1 MIDLPL
7 SQLETVKRILAEQVP
22 QCEVR
27 VFGSRIKQTAKA
39 WSDLDLAVFGAA
51 KIKKQNLYDL
61 KEALEESD
69 LPIRVD
75 VLDWHAISPE
85 FQAVINA
92 DYEVVQDSGSMKAA
106 EDSPEYGTRRR

>member
-1 MIDLPL
+1 MIDLSPA
-7 SQLETVKRILAEQVP
+7 QLELVKRILGEHVP
-22 QCEVR
+22 SCEVR

-39 WSDLDLAVFGAA
+39 WSDLDLAIVGSA
-51 KIKKQNLYDL
+51 KLEQHTLYDL
-61 KEALEESD
+61 REALEEST

-92 DYEVVQDSGSMKAA
+92 GYEVVQSCGK
-106 EDSPEYGTRRR
+106 